1 MIPQGLRRR
10 QTWRPRA
17 FLDVT
22 RLCDYLVAM
31 TQIPRVTLSL
41 LLVLAL
47 LAIAGPATGHV
58 TTPAAPAAILAT
70 TDAPVV
76 VPVLSAASV
85 PPGLPWHLPAAV
97 AAALALAA
105 VTAPGHRPR
114 RAVVVVLILLLCVFA
129 FEHAVH
135 SVHHGFDPQPQAEC
149 TVAAASAQLAAVQV
163 DDVGLWSP
171 VLPVIGRAE
180 IAPPPFVLTRPLSP
194 DQGRAPPS
202 SAVL

>member
-22 RLCDYLVAM
+22 RWCDYLVAM

-41 LLVLAL
+41 LLALAL

-58 TTPAAPAAILAT
+58 TTPAAPAAVLAT
-70 TDAPVV
+70 TDALLV

-97 AAALALAA
+97 AALALAA
-105 VTAPGHRPR
+105 VTARHRPR
-114 RAVVVVLILLLCVFA
+114 RAVLLALVLLLCVFA

-135 SVHHGFDPQPQAEC
+135 SVHHGFGPQQQAEC

-171 VLPVIGRAE
+171 VLPVIDRAE
-180 IAPPPFVLTRPLSP
+180 IAPPPFVLTRPLGP

>member
-31 TQIPRVTLSL
+31 REIPRVTLSL
-41 LLVLAL
+41 LLALAL

-58 TTPAAPAAILAT
+58 TTPAAPAAVLAT

-85 PPGLPWHLPAAV
+85 PPGLPWHLPAAL

-105 VTAPGHRPR
+105 VTARHRPQ
-114 RAVVVVLILLLCVFA
+114 RAVVVALVLLLCVFA

-135 SVHHGFDPQPQAEC
+135 SVHHGFDPQQQAEC

-163 DDVGLWSP
+163 DGVGVSSFA
-171 VLPVIGRAE
+171 LPVIGRAE
-180 IAPPPFVLTRPLSP
+180 IAPPPFVLTRSLSP